1 MKISY
6 VSMKSRASSLISS
19 TKPLT
24 SSLGKLMFH
33 QIQLMRNG
41 LYTFNRDNISFEK
54 VSPIKVYGLPIV
66 IFLVLGSWFGAT
78 TAEPEV
84 IEKLTTTERLIV
96 VNQETKFTKDRLIVE
111 IGYMNFKHP
120 EIVYAQSILE
130 TGNFTSPIFK
140 ENHNMFGMKLP
151 RTRATTAIG
160 EDRGHATFENWKSSL
175 HDYGMYYNAYLREL
189 NEEQYYEF
197 LKKYYAED
205 PNYIIKVM
213 NLAEKFKRQKTF
225 WHYKDEAN
233 KY

>member
-6 VSMKSRASSLISS
+6 ATIKSKASSLIFLI
-19 TKPLT
+19 KPLT
-24 SSLGKLMFH
+24 SSFGKLMFN
-33 QIQLMRNG
+33 QTQLMRNG
-41 LYTFNRDNISFEK
+41 LYVFNKGKVSFEE
-54 VSPIKVYGLPIV
+54 VSLIKVYGLPIV

-96 VNQETKFTKDRLIVE
+96 VNEETRFTKDRLIVE
-111 IGYMNFKHP
+111 IGYMNFRHP

-151 RTRATTAIG
+151 RTRATTATG
-160 EDRGHATFENWKSSL
+160 EARGHATFENWKASL
-175 HDYGMYYNAYLREL
+175 HDYGMYYNAYLKEL

-213 NLAEKFKRQKTF
+213 NLAEGFKREKTF

-233 KY
+233 RY